1 MVLFYWA
8 GIGLVVGILAH
19 LLLRSRGEAGFNVF
33 GEALLGA
40 LGSLVLAMLVGVV
53 TGLRRVDVTSGLIA
67 LVGAVAVLSVVVI
80 ATLRT
85 SPVRA
90 EEARRSS

>member
-8 GIGLVVGILAH
+8 GIGAVVGILAH

-40 LGSLVLAMLVGVV
+40 LGSLVLAMMVGVV
-53 TGLRRVDVTSGLIA
+53 TGLRRIDVATGLIA
-67 LVGAVAVLSVVVI
+67 LVGAVAVLSVVVV

-85 SPVRA
+85 SPVKGG
-90 EEARRSS
+90 EARRPS